1 MKVTSKPGS
10 SEEREPESFGFI
22 ERLHRGLIGDA
33 SAASGDRD
41 ETASRPPS
49 DAPASDETATS
60 AADMDGSSDSEH
72 SDESEHDGISF
83 AFEDEAAPEPS
94 QRRQVGADEDDEPD
108 GPDEDSVPDGDDTWQ
123 QLAEDEA
130 DRDHAPTD
138 PVGAASDGPV
148 TASTRGAV
156 ATTVSQSVAEALA
169 AELTAGRVDDG
180 TKEVL
185 ESHLGVGVDTAV
197 SAQIKRL
204 NDRILALETYADV
217 LETELAGSVA
227 DEQLATRVAD
237 MDDRVDRLDRSMREA
252 MVTVSEGVD
261 RVDGDIRNV
270 DAKLDET
277 RRAVTE
283 LQGWQRKLADSMTTV
298 TPATPDEPSE

>member
-1 MKVTSKPGS
+1 MTSKPGS
-10 SEEREPESFGFI
+10 SEERGESFI

-33 SAASGDRD
+33 SAASEDRD
-41 ETASRPPS
+41 ETASRPPA
-49 DAPASDETATS
+49 DAPDSDETATS
-60 AADMDGSSDSEH
+60 APDMDGSSDSEP
-72 SDESEHDGISF
+72 SDESEADGISF
-83 AFEDEAAPEPS
+83 AFEDDAAPEPS
-94 QRRQVGADEDDEPD
+94 QRRKVGADEDDEPD
-108 GPDEDSVPDGDDTWQ
+108 DPDEASAPDGDDTWQ

-138 PVGAASDGPV
+138 PVGAVSDGPV
-148 TASTRGAV
+148 TASTRSAV
-156 ATTVSQSVAEALA
+156 AATVSESVAETLA

-237 MDDRVDRLDRSMREA
+237 MDDRVDRLERSMREA

-261 RVDGDIRNV
+261 RVDGEVRSV
-270 DAKLDET
+270 DAKVDET

-283 LQGWQRKLADSMTTV
+283 LQGWQRKLADSMATAARV
-298 TPATPDEPSE
+298 TPDEPSE